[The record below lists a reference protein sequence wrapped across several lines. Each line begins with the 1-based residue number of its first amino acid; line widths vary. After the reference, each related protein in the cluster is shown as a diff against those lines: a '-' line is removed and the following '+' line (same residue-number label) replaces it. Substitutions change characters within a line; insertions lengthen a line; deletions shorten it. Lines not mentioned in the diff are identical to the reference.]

1 MREALIIFFV
11 LVLASFLV
19 THYTPQAEYYEYKGR
34 LRAYSLY
41 AELES
46 MEPRALIY
54 ARYKIDSFLY
64 SMNGSSCNSLPSVDG
79 NEFRE
84 VMDGD
89 LNDKGFLPTIDLS
102 FEVFETRGR
111 ERGYFGERCRNGG
124 IGFSVRGRTSIED
137 GLTEIRG
144 DRSISAMGCQITAY
158 YRMKRILDWLER
170 DIKTLVSKCD
180 RGAHENLSAFFR
192 CLKEGIAEIR
202 KEYTEED
209 LELKI
214 NYSYFYWFEDEN
226 PRVYLHFSIV
236 LKDPYAIII
245 ANRREYKGFLCLR
258 EMEIGS

>member
-1 MREALIIFFV
+1 MREALIIFFA

-19 THYTPQAEYYEYKGR
+19 THYTPQAEYYLYKGR
-34 LRAYSLY
+34 LKAHYLY

-64 SMNGSSCNSLPSVDG
+64 SMNGSSCNSLPSIDG

-84 VMDGD
+84 VMDAD
-89 LNDKGFLPTIDLS
+89 LNNKGFFPTIDLS
-102 FEVFETRGR
+102 FEAFETQGR

-124 IGFSVRGRTSIED
+124 IGFTVSGRASIED
-137 GLTEIRG
+137 GLTGIRG
-144 DRSISAMGCQITAY
+144 SRTINAMGCQITAY
-158 YRMKRILDWLER
+158 YRMKSILDWLER
-170 DIKTLVSKCD
+170 DIKILASKCNGD
-180 RGAHENLSAFFR
+180 ENLSAFFH

-202 KEYTEED
+202 REYAEED

-214 NYSYFYWFEDEN
+214 NYSYFYWFENEK
-226 PRVYLHFSIV
+226 PRVYLHFNIA

-245 ANRREYKGFLCLR
+245 ANGREHKGFLCLR
-258 EMEIGS
+258 EVEIGS